1 MTAVS
6 VENHRYPFQSVDL
19 CLLSTNESKAARAY
33 KPEDH
38 LLYLALAFLSAK
50 GWLSSNRLNSPTKQ
64 SEPFAPRHAVLYNS
78 CKRSSQSPSNSSCIL
93 CHTPAILQSCSGC
106 LLFLLPSPSHI
117 DTHIEQRR
125 CHFQKPSASSVA
137 VGRFPSTGTSCRS
150 PGRGVL
156 VQQGSPRLVVRAL
169 LIRFS
174 PLPYIILVYISG
186 LCGSLHTNR
195 HFNCILF
202 VFSVLSQ
209 PLQLQSFSGT
219 VFVFTY
225 SHKL

>member
-1 MTAVS
+1 MLPDT
-6 VENHRYPFQSVDL
+6 P
-19 CLLSTNESKAARAY
+19 CST
-33 KPEDH
+33 
-38 LLYLALAFLSAK
+38 
-50 GWLSSNRLNSPTKQ
+50 
-64 SEPFAPRHAVLYNS
+64 
-78 CKRSSQSPSNSSCIL
+78 
-93 CHTPAILQSCSGC
+93 TPANIAHKAQVIPLASFTISQLFCRVVLAVYSSYFPHLHTYTQTHTQS
-106 LLFLLPSPSHI
+106 
-117 DTHIEQRR
+117 R
-125 CHFQKPSASSVA
+125 FQKHSASSVA
-137 VGRFPSTGTSCRS
+137 AGWFPSTGTSCRS
-150 PGRGVL
+150 PRRGAL
-156 VQQGSPRLVVRAL
+156 VQQGSPQLVVRAL

-209 PLQLQSFSGT
+209 PLKLQSLSGT